1 MSRLNLII
9 FVATFG
15 LTAGQVASQEPVRH
29 RAPVAT
35 RVAVAPLDAISQ
47 IAAVIPVVAA
57 SVAPAIAWA
66 EAVVP
71 SVFVPP
77 MVPPLDSW
85 VFSTVPP
92 RGSHQGDPADSLYK
106 RAREELNQGDYGR
119 AAGHFRQLVDRYP
132 KSAYAADALY
142 WHAFAL
148 YRLGARPD
156 LRNALAALSEQKRHY
171 PNAPT
176 RGDADAL
183 AARINGELAREG
195 DADAAESIAAQ
206 ARAAAESVAGGVE
219 VARAT
224 VEATREATR
233 ASLDAARAAM
243 EATAA
248 AMPRGV
254 RISRDEP
261 LPQECE
267 AQRDK
272 LDMQVAAL
280 NALLQMD
287 GEQATPVLR
296 DVLKRR
302 DVCSVRLRR
311 QAVFLVSQKHTAE
324 TEDILVD
331 LVRNDPDPGVK
342 EQAVFWLSQVHSE
355 KALTALESIL
365 NTSQDRRMQERALF
379 ALSQHHSPGAAEAL
393 RKYATNESN
402 PADLREKAIFWIGQ
416 SHSPESDQFLRDLFR
431 RSTSAAQK
439 ERILFSISQSRSAAN
454 DKFLAD
460 VATDASQPPETRKR
474 ALFWASQSGSIGAP
488 ELGRM
493 YDTGDTQMK
502 EQIIFSLSQRR
513 DGIDK
518 LLDIARNEKDAKLR
532 SRAIFWIGQ
541 SRDPRAVKL
550 LQEIVSQ

>member
-9 FVATFG
+9 FAATFG
-15 LTAGQVASQEPVRH
+15 LTAGQAAPQGRSAIVVR
-29 RAPVAT
+29 RAPVIPAIVWGE
-35 RVAVAPLDAISQ
+35 RVAPT
-47 IAAVIPVVAA
+47 
-57 SVAPAIAWA
+57 
-66 EAVVP
+66 
-71 SVFVPP
+71 PP
-77 MVPPLDSW
+77 MVPELDSH
-85 VFSTVPP
+85 VFATVPP
-92 RGSHQGDPADSLYK
+92 RGGHQGDPADSLY
-106 RAREELNQGDYGR
+106 RVARQRLNQGDYR
-119 AAGHFRQLVDRYP
+119 QASSLFRSLVDQYP

-142 WHAFAL
+142 WQAFAL
-148 YRLGARPD
+148 YRQGGRSD
-156 LRNALAALSEQKRHY
+156 LRRAQEVLDLQRERY
-171 PNAPT
+171 PNAAT

-195 DADAAESIAAQ
+195 DADAAENVAAQ
-206 ARAAAESVAGGVE
+206 ARAAAEAAAANVDM
-219 VARAT
+219 ARAT
-224 VEATREATR
+224 VGATKEVTKA
-233 ASLDAARAAM
+233 ASKAGMDAAKAALDAAG
-243 EATAA
+243 ESL
-248 AMPRGV
+248 RGG
-254 RISRDEP
+254 RISPDEQ

-272 LDMQVAAL
+272 LEMQVAAL

-287 GEQATPVLR
+287 GEQAMPVLR

-311 QAVFLVSQKHTAE
+311 QAVFLVSQKHTPE
-324 TEDILVD
+324 TEDVLVD

-355 KALTALESIL
+355 KALAALESIL
-365 NTSQDRRMQERALF
+365 NSSQDRRMQERALF
-379 ALSQHHSPGAAEAL
+379 ALSQHNSPGAADAL
-393 RKYATNESN
+393 RKYALDESR

-416 SHSPESDQFLRDLFR
+416 ARSPENDQFLRDLFKK
-431 RSTSAAQK
+431 STSASQK
-439 ERILFSISQSRSAAN
+439 ERILFAISQSRSAAN

-460 VATDASQPPETRKR
+460 VATDASQPLETRKR

-493 YDTGDTQMK
+493 YDIGDAQMK

-518 LLDIARNEKDAKLR
+518 LLDIARNEKDTKLR
-532 SRAIFWIGQ
+532 SRAIFWLGQ